1 MPLLPGKANTGHNIK
16 ELMSS
21 GYPQKQSVA
30 IALSNLRKNKK
41 KRKKT
46 NA

>member
-1 MPLLPGKANTGHNIK
+1 MPLLPGKSREVVSNNIR
-16 ELMSS
+16 ELISS

-30 IALSNLRKNKK
+30 IALSKSRK
-41 KRKKT
+41 KRKKQ